1 METMKF
7 RELLFCLF
15 FFCSLVTNAQT
26 PDLNKYNVV
35 WTAQSQNSSESM
47 PCGGGDIG
55 LNVWVENGEILFY
68 LSRSGAFDENN
79 VFPKFG
85 RVRVK
90 LTPNP
95 FEGGEFRQE
104 LKLKEGYV
112 EISGKKEGR
121 SSLVKIW
128 VDVFRPVVHVET
140 ESSQPVTVEAIYE
153 SWRTSDLEW
162 TKPGQV
168 WASLAFRDAPMKAVI
183 RKDSIGFDDNK
194 VLFYHRNRD
203 ESLFD
208 ITVKQQGLDSVKDQ
222 LWNPLKNLTFGGMM
236 AGENMKPAGTT
247 SGKYADTEFTGWKL
261 QSIKPTRKS
270 HVKVYLHIDN
280 SPLVEAWKKGLNEI
294 EKESTAAAKTAAQ
307 KTKNWWNDFWSRSY
321 IAINPEK
328 KMKNLPN
335 GRWDATISFFV
346 TSWDATHTGNIQ
358 PNSTADCLHSTRR
371 TLIKTCLLPPITATG
386 AAAHT
391 PRKTSDWSISQCLK
405 AAISTCCH
413 RN

>member
-1 METMKF
+1 MNLSNLSFKI
-7 RELLFCLF
+7 LFLIWIMNIGV
-15 FFCSLVTNAQT
+15 SSAQT
-26 PDLNKYNVV
+26 PDFNKYNVV

-95 FEGGEFRQE
+95 FEGGDFRQE
-104 LKLKEGYV
+104 LKLKEGFV

-121 SSLVKIW
+121 SSMVKIW

-140 ESSQPVTVEAIYE
+140 ESSQPVIVEAIYE

-162 TKPGQV
+162 TKPGQT
-168 WASLAFRDAPMKAVI
+168 WASLAFRDAPMNAII
-183 RKDSIGFDDNK
+183 RADSIQFDDNK

-208 ITVKQQGLDSVKDQ
+208 ITVKQQGLESVKDQ

-236 AGENMKPAGTT
+236 TGENMKPAGIT
-247 SGKYADTEFTGWKL
+247 SGKYADTEFTGWTLK
-261 QSIKPTRKS
+261 SVKP
-270 HVKVYLHIDN
+270 VKKN
-280 SPLVEAWKKGLNEI
+280 SP
-294 EKESTAAAKTAAQ
+294 ESL
-307 KTKNWWNDFWSRSY
+307 F
-321 IAINPEK
+321 
-328 KMKNLPN
+328 
-335 GRWDATISFFV
+335 
-346 TSWDATHTGNIQ
+346 
-358 PNSTADCLHSTRR
+358 
-371 TLIKTCLLPPITATG
+371 
-386 AAAHT
+386 AH
-391 PRKTSDWSISQCLK
+391 R
-405 AAISTCCH
+405 
-413 RN
+413 